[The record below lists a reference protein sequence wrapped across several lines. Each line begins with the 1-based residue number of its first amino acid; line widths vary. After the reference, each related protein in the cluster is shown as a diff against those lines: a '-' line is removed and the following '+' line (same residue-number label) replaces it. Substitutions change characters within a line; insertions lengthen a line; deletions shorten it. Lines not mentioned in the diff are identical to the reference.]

1 MAFGVLSG
9 VHVLDLS
16 SYLAGP
22 YACTLLADLGADV
35 IKVEPPQ
42 GDMMRRYPSSF
53 SDDSRTF
60 IGANRNKRS
69 VCIDLKHPEGL
80 SILLELLDRT
90 DVLIHNFRPGVP
102 ERLGIGYED
111 LSQRYPRLVFA
122 ELTGF
127 GSEGPL
133 HSNPGFDQVMQCFTG
148 IADLQG
154 RGDETPKIV
163 WGSIVDYFSA
173 TLLALGVCGALFQRA
188 QTGRGQRV
196 DCSLLRSALALQ
208 AGRLVWA
215 SGEPL
220 EIERDLRLGRVTGI
234 HPTKDGYIYI
244 QAQTDSFWHALC
256 EILGL
261 TSLADDERFNDMR
274 KRKAEEAVLMPLIRD
289 ALMKKSAEDWSK
301 LFGDRVPCAV
311 VQSLEEMFLHPQVM
325 AQQIIK
331 TFPHADLG
339 TYQGVCE
346 PIRFS
351 DPDIRLEDK
360 GAPTLGQHTKEVL
373 STLNYSTDEIERL
386 VQRSV
391 CR

>member
-154 RGDETPKIV
+154 RGDESPKIV

-173 TLLALGVCGALFQRA
+173 TFLWEP
-188 QTGRGQRV
+188 
-196 DCSLLRSALALQ
+196 SY
-208 AGRLVWA
+208 WA
-215 SGEPL
+215 
-220 EIERDLRLGRVTGI
+220 R
-234 HPTKDGYIYI
+234 
-244 QAQTDSFWHALC
+244 
-256 EILGL
+256 
-261 TSLADDERFNDMR
+261 
-274 KRKAEEAVLMPLIRD
+274 
-289 ALMKKSAEDWSK
+289 
-301 LFGDRVPCAV
+301 
-311 VQSLEEMFLHPQVM
+311 QSLCLMDAV
-325 AQQIIK
+325 
-331 TFPHADLG
+331 
-339 TYQGVCE
+339 
-346 PIRFS
+346 RFFKEHK
-351 DPDIRLEDK
+351 PDAGSESIAR
-360 GAPTLGQHTKEVL
+360 
-373 STLNYSTDEIERL
+373 Y
-386 VQRSV
+386 
-391 CR
+391 

>member
-234 HPTKDGYIYI
+234 HPTKEGYIYI

-351 DPDIRLEDK
+351 DPDIRVEDK

>member
-188 QTGRGQRV
+188 QTERGQRV

>member
-154 RGDETPKIV
+154 RGDESPKIV

-234 HPTKDGYIYI
+234 HPTKEGYIYI

-274 KRKAEEAVLMPLIRD
+274 KRKAEEAELMPLIRD

-351 DPDIRLEDK
+351 DPDIRVEDK

>member
-154 RGDETPKIV
+154 RGDESPKIV

-234 HPTKDGYIYI
+234 HPTKEGYIYI

-274 KRKAEEAVLMPLIRD
+274 KRKAEEAELMPLIRD
-289 ALMKKSAEDWSK
+289 ALMKKSAEDWSR

>member
-154 RGDETPKIV
+154 RGDESPKIV

-234 HPTKDGYIYI
+234 HPTKEGYIYI

>member
-154 RGDETPKIV
+154 RGDESPKIV

-234 HPTKDGYIYI
+234 HPTKEGYIYI

-289 ALMKKSAEDWSK
+289 ALMKKSAEDWSR

>member
-154 RGDETPKIV
+154 RGDESPKIV

>member
-154 RGDETPKIV
+154 RGDESPKIV

-289 ALMKKSAEDWSK
+289 ALMKKSAEDWSR

-351 DPDIRLEDK
+351 DPDIRVEDK

>member
-373 STLNYSTDEIERL
+373 STLNYSTDEIERF

>member
-154 RGDETPKIV
+154 RGDESPKIV

-234 HPTKDGYIYI
+234 HPTKEGYIYI

-274 KRKAEEAVLMPLIRD
+274 KRKAEEAELMPLIRD
-289 ALMKKSAEDWSK
+289 ALMKKSAEDWSR

-311 VQSLEEMFLHPQVM
+311 VQSLEQMFLHPQVM

-351 DPDIRLEDK
+351 DPDIRVEDK

>member
-234 HPTKDGYIYI
+234 HPTKEGYIYI

-274 KRKAEEAVLMPLIRD
+274 KRKAEEAELMPLIRD
-289 ALMKKSAEDWSK
+289 ALMKKSAEDWSR

>member
-1 MAFGVLSG
+1 
-9 VHVLDLS
+9 
-16 SYLAGP
+16 
-22 YACTLLADLGADV
+22 LLADLGADV

-289 ALMKKSAEDWSK
+289 ALMKKSAEDWSR

>member
-289 ALMKKSAEDWSK
+289 ALMKKSAEDWSR

-373 STLNYSTDEIERL
+373 STLNYSTDEIERF

>member
-351 DPDIRLEDK
+351 DPDIRVEDK

>member
-154 RGDETPKIV
+154 RGDESPKIV

-234 HPTKDGYIYI
+234 HPTKEGYIYI

-256 EILGL
+256 EILDL

-289 ALMKKSAEDWSK
+289 ALMKKTAEDWSR

>member
-196 DCSLLRSALALQ
+196 DCSLLRSALSLQ

-289 ALMKKSAEDWSK
+289 ALMKKSAEDWSR

>member
-154 RGDETPKIV
+154 RGDESPKIV

-234 HPTKDGYIYI
+234 HPTKEGYIYI

-274 KRKAEEAVLMPLIRD
+274 KRKAEEAELMPLIRD

>member
-289 ALMKKSAEDWSK
+289 ALMKKSAEDWSR

>member
-1 MAFGVLSG
+1 MAFGVLSD
-9 VHVLDLS
+9 VRVLDLS

-53 SDDSRTF
+53 SGDSRTF

-80 SILLELLDRT
+80 SILFELLDQT

-102 ERLGIGYED
+102 ERLGIGFDE
-111 LSQRYPRLVFA
+111 LSHRYPRLVFA

-133 HSNPGFDQVMQCFTG
+133 HANPGFDQVMQCFTG

-154 RGDETPKIV
+154 RGDTTPKIV
-163 WGSIVDYFSA
+163 WGFIVDYFSA
-173 TLLALGVCGALFQRA
+173 TLLALGVCGALFQRT

-215 SGEPL
+215 NGEPL
-220 EIERDLRLGRVTGI
+220 ETERDLRLGRVTGI

-244 QAQTDSFWHALC
+244 QAQTDPFWHSLC

-261 TSLADDERFNDMR
+261 PTLADDERFNDMT
-274 KRKAEEAVLMPLIRD
+274 KRKAEEAALMPLIRD
-289 ALMKKSAEDWSK
+289 ALMDKSAEDWAK
-301 LFGDRVPCAV
+301 LFGDKVPCAV
-311 VQSLEEMFLHPQVM
+311 VQTLEEMFTHPQVM

-331 TFPHADLG
+331 TFSHEDLG
-339 TYQGVCE
+339 SYQGVCE

-351 DPDIRLEDK
+351 CPAIRVEDK

-373 STLNYSTDEIERL
+373 STLNHSPDEIQRL
-386 VQRSV
+386 FQRSV

>member
-274 KRKAEEAVLMPLIRD
+274 KRKAEEAELMPLIRD
-289 ALMKKSAEDWSK
+289 ALMKKSAEDWSR

>member
-154 RGDETPKIV
+154 RGDESPKIV

-289 ALMKKSAEDWSK
+289 ALMKKSAEDWSR

>member
-234 HPTKDGYIYI
+234 HPTKEGYIYI

-274 KRKAEEAVLMPLIRD
+274 KRKAEEAELMPLIRD

>member
-234 HPTKDGYIYI
+234 HPTKEGYIYI

-289 ALMKKSAEDWSK
+289 ALMKKSAEDWSR

>member
-234 HPTKDGYIYI
+234 HPTKEGYIYI

>member
-289 ALMKKSAEDWSK
+289 ALMKKSAEDWSR

-351 DPDIRLEDK
+351 DPDIRVEDK

>member
-154 RGDETPKIV
+154 RGDESPKIV

-234 HPTKDGYIYI
+234 HPTKEGYIYI

-351 DPDIRLEDK
+351 DPDIRVEDK

>member
-234 HPTKDGYIYI
+234 HPTKEGYIYI

-274 KRKAEEAVLMPLIRD
+274 KRKAEEAELMPLIRD
-289 ALMKKSAEDWSK
+289 ALMKKSAEDWSR

-351 DPDIRLEDK
+351 DPDIRVEDK